1 MSKLVVADSVSEH
14 PEMRFLWQ
22 EADPVRTVEIGQA
35 EVALHLVPLNWR
47 AADWGYR
54 TKRVGFVVTFRLFGA
69 EKSVLKLVGA
79 NLKDGQ
85 NVLVL

>member
-1 MSKLVVADSVSEH
+1 MSKLVVADPVSEH

-47 AADWGYR
+47 AAD
-54 TKRVGFVVTFRLFGA
+54 
-69 EKSVLKLVGA
+69 
-79 NLKDGQ
+79 
-85 NVLVL
+85 

>member
-1 MSKLVVADSVSEH
+1 MWTKCVGETSTFRLCGAGKWVSKLVVADSVSEH

-47 AADWGYR
+47 AAD
-54 TKRVGFVVTFRLFGA
+54 
-69 EKSVLKLVGA
+69 
-79 NLKDGQ
+79 
-85 NVLVL
+85 